1 VIFIRSAVALFLL
14 LLLAGCF
21 GGKLTGKEPAE
32 LRDFKPAASME
43 VRWKRYV
50 GEAGNAGLQPAVT
63 RDAIY
68 VANAAG

>member
-43 VRWKRYV
+43 VRWKRY
-50 GEAGNAGLQPAVT
+50 LCSQCRWRAVSSGSDQ
-63 RDAIY
+63 RQEGVDSR
-68 VANAAG
+68 